1 MASAPGGL
9 APMVPPLAPMVPPF
23 TKDNVNYTR
32 LCRLLIDCGAKALR
46 ITFEGFFTPA
56 SLQGFLARP
65 SVYSILLMLRRKRI
79 LTPVDWSKL
88 YPTPPSPVTLEDF
101 DITLL
106 MLLLTNVSGL
116 TPPVTGWNALPH
128 QSDPSVEANLA
139 RVRYYRNRVYGH
151 ATRASLDDG
160 TFSVLWQD
168 ISSALMGLGVDAHTI
183 YTLRTESVD
192 PEMKQYYEQLLEQHR
207 KEEND
212 IKQKVGTMEGM
223 NKFYQA
229 SC

>member
-9 APMVPPLAPMVPPF
+9 APMVHPPAPMVPPF

-46 ITFEGFFTPA
+46 IIFEGFFTPG

-65 SVYSILLMLRRKRI
+65 SVYSTLRQLLKRRI
-79 LTPVDWSKL
+79 LTRVDWSKM

-106 MLLLTNVSGL
+106 MLLLTNIGGL
-116 TPPVTGWNALPH
+116 APPVTGWNALPL
-128 QSDPSVEANLA
+128 QSDTSVEANIA
-139 RVRYYRNRVYGH
+139 RVRYYRNRVYAH

-212 IKQKVGTMEGM
+212 IKQKVGSMEGM
-223 NKFYQA
+223 NKCYQE